1 MGVDHDTEQEA
12 AAHSA
17 GKIVS
22 GLGLTVA
29 IILFVAAAI
38 YFVRRLSTQEAEEE
52 EE

>member
-17 GKIVS
+17 GKIFS
-22 GLGLTVA
+22 GLGITVA
-29 IILFVAAAI
+29 VILFVAAAI